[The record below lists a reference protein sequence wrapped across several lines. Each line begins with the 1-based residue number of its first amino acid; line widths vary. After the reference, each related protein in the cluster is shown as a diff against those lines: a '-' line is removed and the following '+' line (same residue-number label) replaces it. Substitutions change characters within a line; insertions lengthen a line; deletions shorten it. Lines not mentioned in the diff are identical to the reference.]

1 MTYNLKLHRTTEAT
15 NIRDFLN
22 RCCFPHIS
30 ITGASGKSRSV
41 CATVGRPPHVSGTQ
55 ESRPRPLY
63 YNTSRIYDNISL
75 TVENVKAA
83 CQKWSQL
90 LYTTTHQLNKGNDS
104 HCPSSRQC
112 NERSADRLECRVYIG
127 PLRVE
132 TMRVEIRTQPGGA
145 SHPSHFRRTNARA
158 RATTETRAGG
168 PEGPRMGDRPTPS
181 SESGRGPSRRT
192 AAARARAFEGGFRPG
207 PTATHS
213 PTTVAGTG
221 TPTAK
226 ASCAIPG
233 GVFVGNRKNFRGK

>member
-90 LYTTTHQLNKGNDS
+90 LYTTTHQLNKGHDS

-112 NERSADRLECRVYIG
+112 SERSADRLECRVYIG
-127 PLRVE
+127 PLPVE
-132 TMRVEIRTQPGGA
+132 TMRAEIRTQPGWGISPIA
-145 SHPSHFRRTNARA
+145 LSSNECAGPGDDRDTAMLG
-158 RATTETRAGG
+158 RAGG
-168 PEGPRMGDRPTPS
+168 NSGGGGGWTRRSSNGRPS
-181 SESGRGPSRRT
+181 DALVGKRERRLAENQLRDSGWSFCRQSKKLSR
-192 AAARARAFEGGFRPG
+192 
-207 PTATHS
+207 
-213 PTTVAGTG
+213 
-221 TPTAK
+221 
-226 ASCAIPG
+226 
-233 GVFVGNRKNFRGK
+233 

>member
-104 HCPSSRQC
+104 HCPSSRQS

-127 PLRVE
+127 HLRVE
-132 TMRVEIRTQPGGA
+132 TMRAEIRTQPGWGISPIALSSNECAGPGDDRDPRRWTRRSSNGRPSDALVGKRERPLAENRRREGA
-145 SHPSHFRRTNARA
+145 RLR
-158 RATTETRAGG
+158 
-168 PEGPRMGDRPTPS
+168 
-181 SESGRGPSRRT
+181 
-192 AAARARAFEGGFRPG
+192 
-207 PTATHS
+207 
-213 PTTVAGTG
+213 
-221 TPTAK
+221 
-226 ASCAIPG
+226 G
-233 GVFVGNRKNFRGK
+233 GVPAGADCDALADDRRGHGDAHGQGQLRDSRWSFCRQSKKLSR

>member
-90 LYTTTHQLNKGNDS
+90 LYTTTHQLNKGHDS

-112 NERSADRLECRVYIG
+112 SERSADRLECRVYIG
-127 PLRVE
+127 PLPVE
-132 TMRVEIRTQPGGA
+132 TMRAEIRTQPGWGISPIA
-145 SHPSHFRRTNARA
+145 LSSNECAGPGDDRDTAQVDPKVLEWATVRRPR
-158 RATTETRAGG
+158 RKAG
-168 PEGPRMGDRPTPS
+168 EAPRGEP
-181 SESGRGPSRRT
+181 
-192 AAARARAFEGGFRPG
+192 AARFR
-207 PTATHS
+207 
-213 PTTVAGTG
+213 VE
-221 TPTAK
+221 
-226 ASCAIPG
+226 
-233 GVFVGNRKNFRGK
+233 FL